1 MALIKCKECGNQVS
15 SSAKSCPKCGAKIK
29 SSGCFGKLFKIVL
42 YIILGFLAISFI
54 AYIINPPD
62 PSKKEQKDDSKN
74 NEVIKEEPAKIKW
87 TGYYL
92 GQEKCSMGRN
102 SNEWSNPYEIIITEF
117 GDEFELKG
125 IYFQSR
131 QTIKCKVSGDKL
143 TIPEQNIGDS
153 SFIIRGNGTRS
164 GNKLYINFEVDVLV
178 NFDTR
183 EYETNSCSA
192 EFEIQ

>member
-29 SSGCFGKLFKIVL
+29 SSGCFGKLFKIAL
-42 YIILGFLAISFI
+42 YIIMGFLAISLI

-62 PSKKEQKDDSKN
+62 ESKKEQKDNSNKT
-74 NEVIKEEPAKIKW
+74 EAIVEKPELVW

-92 GQEKCSMGRN
+92 GREKCSMGRN
-102 SNEWSNPYEIIITEF
+102 SNELSNPYEIVITEF

-131 QTIKCKVSGDKL
+131 QIIKCKVTDDKL
-143 TIPEQNIGDS
+143 IIPEQNVGDS
-153 SFIIRGNGTRS
+153 SFIIRGKGTRI
-164 GNKLYINFEVDVLV
+164 GNKLYIDFEVDVLV
-178 NFDTR
+178 NLDTR
-183 EYETNSCSA
+183 EYETNSCTA